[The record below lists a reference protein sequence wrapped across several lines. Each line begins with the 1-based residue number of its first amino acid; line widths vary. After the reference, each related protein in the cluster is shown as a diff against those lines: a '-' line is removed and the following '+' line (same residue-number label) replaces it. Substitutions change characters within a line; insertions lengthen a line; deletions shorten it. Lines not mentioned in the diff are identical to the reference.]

1 MRIIVNG
8 QQAFGSAVLEALLEK
23 GEDVVGVY
31 TAPDKE
37 GRKPDPL
44 GELAQSSG
52 LSVFQPPS
60 FKNSEVVEQV
70 KSLKPDLGVMA
81 FVTLFVPEDVLTIPT
96 HGTIQYHPSLL
107 PHHRGPSA
115 INWAIIKGRKRTGLS
130 IFWPD
135 NGLDTGPILLQKE
148 VEITDDDTLGSVY
161 FDKLFQL
168 GVDALIE
175 GVDLV
180 RDGKA
185 AKVVQDETQATYE
198 SWCNREAAEIDWSK
212 PIGDVYNLIR
222 GCNPAAGRLDDHRRQ
237 NVANLRRGQADGG
250 RRHAGTGERT
260 YRRGLHRRGGGR
272 RYPGEKG
279 QARGRR
285 QDRGRRLRGRKRPHR
300 RHVIRLNV
308 QLRRHCLKGCVLP
321 RSGLEISLSGPRR
334 RKENAV
340 SLPRG
345 ELLGNPA
352 RVFAAT

>member
-8 QQAFGSAVLEALLEK
+8 QQAFGSAVLEALLER

-44 GELAQSSG
+44 KELAQSRG
-52 LSVFQPPS
+52 IPVFQPPS
-60 FKNSEVVEQV
+60 FKTPEVVDEV

-81 FVTLFVPEDVLTIPT
+81 FVTLFVPEDVLNIPT

-107 PHHRGPSA
+107 PFHRGPNA
-115 INWAIIKGRKRTGLS
+115 INWAIIQGRKRTGLS

-135 NGLDTGPILLQKE
+135 KGLDTGPILLQKE

-168 GVDALIE
+168 GVDAMIE

-185 AKVVQDETQATYE
+185 EKTVQDETQATYE

-222 GCNPAAGRLDDHRRQ
+222 GCNPQPGAWTTLDGKTLQIFDAAKQ
-237 NVANLRRGQADGG
+237 TDGG
-250 RRHAGTGERT
+250 GTPGRVSGLSGEGFT
-260 YRRGLHRRGGGR
+260 VATAGGGI
-272 RYPGEKG
+272 
-279 QARGRR
+279 
-285 QDRGRRLRGRKRPHR
+285 LVKRVRPEGGD
-300 RHVIRLNV
+300 
-308 QLRRHCLKGCVLP
+308 KTGAADFASA
-321 RSGLEISLSGPRR
+321 SGL
-334 RKENAV
+334 KEGAQ
-340 SLPRG
+340 
-345 ELLGNPA
+345 LG
-352 RVFAAT
+352 